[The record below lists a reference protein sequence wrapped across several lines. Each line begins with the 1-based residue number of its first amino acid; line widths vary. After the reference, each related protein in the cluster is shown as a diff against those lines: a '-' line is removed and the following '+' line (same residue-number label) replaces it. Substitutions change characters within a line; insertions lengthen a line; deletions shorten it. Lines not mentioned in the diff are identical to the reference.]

1 VVEEAAMGDF
11 LFFLAAAACL
21 ATLVVLVT
29 GIGGFGTG
37 RMTSR
42 RQNKMMQLRIAAQF
56 TAVVLLVLLAM
67 AA

>member
-1 VVEEAAMGDF
+1 MGDF
-11 LFFLAAAACL
+11 IFYLAGAACL
-21 ATLVVLVT
+21 ATVFVLAT
-29 GIGGFGTG
+29 GIGVFGTG

-56 TAVVLLVLLAM
+56 AAVVLLVLMALA